1 MNFKSYRF
9 QVILRVLILGI
20 IIAVFIYAIYQPQW
34 YVASSVSF
42 VFIIFSL
49 IELIRYVEKVNRELA
64 KFLFS
69 IKHKDFTNTYSIKDE
84 GKSFSVLKDAF
95 SEIIGEFQNV
105 RIEKEVHYQYLNS
118 VIDHINIA
126 VICYEKDGNV
136 QLVNNSAMKLF
147 NLPKLLNISSLDT
160 IHPKIY
166 NSLKE
171 IKTGK
176 NELVKV
182 KLHDEIVHLSIQA
195 IELKMLDKHLKLV
208 SIQNIKNE
216 LEVHE
221 LESWQKLI
229 RVLTHEIMNS
239 VTPISSLSAAINEII
254 LKESGDIKDLNTI
267 DPEDISDLTN
277 SMRTIETRSKGL
289 LKFISSYK
297 SLTRLPKPEFEEII
311 VAKLIDNILLLHK
324 KDIEN
329 NNIKIC
335 IDFIDSRLTI
345 NADRK
350 MIEQVLINLLKN
362 AIEILY
368 GKNDGQINVLAHS
381 FNDNTNIEISDNG
394 PGIDEDRLEKIF
406 IPFFTTK
413 QNGSGI
419 GLSLSRQIM
428 RLHGGSISV
437 NSEPGKGSSFILKF

>member
-182 KLHDEIVHLSIQA
+182 KLHDEIVHLSIHA

-329 NNIKIC
+329 NNIKIS